1 MIIIEKCGMHKNKI
15 IYNQH
20 LIYSKGGF
28 LYMKNKRK
36 FKILKKS
43 KLNQKKEVEM
53 SVVNIHKT
61 KYISPRDA
69 CTCTGNCNG
78 GVAPSWN

>member
-43 KLNQKKEVEM
+43 KLNQKKRSRDV
-53 SVVNIHKT
+53 SG
-61 KYISPRDA
+61 KYS
-69 CTCTGNCNG
+69 
-78 GVAPSWN
+78 

>member
-36 FKILKKS
+36 QEKINKGMDNEDVS
-43 KLNQKKEVEM
+43 E
-53 SVVNIHKT
+53 I
-61 KYISPRDA
+61 
-69 CTCTGNCNG
+69 
-78 GVAPSWN
+78 